1 MAAGSNMGRSH
12 PEQKPEVQTEGSRG
26 ASGAADTESEVWAL
40 EFSGLVGGQGPRL
53 MDWDTGV
60 TERHS
65 RVTAGFAGTSGG
77 REMEPGFAWPY

>member
-1 MAAGSNMGRSH
+1 MGRSH

-26 ASGAADTESEVWAL
+26 ASGAADTESEAWAL
-40 EFSGLVGGQGPRL
+40 EFSGPVGGQGPRNRL
-53 MDWDTGV
+53 MDWDAGV

-77 REMEPGFAWPY
+77 REMEPEFAWPY